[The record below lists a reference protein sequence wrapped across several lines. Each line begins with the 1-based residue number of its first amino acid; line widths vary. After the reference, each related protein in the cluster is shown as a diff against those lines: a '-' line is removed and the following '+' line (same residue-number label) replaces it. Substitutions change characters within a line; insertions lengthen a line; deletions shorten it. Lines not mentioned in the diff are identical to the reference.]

1 MPSFPQLDLVYFPVI
16 ARAECA
22 RMIMEYGGIP
32 YNDTDCK
39 NFFGM
44 SFNEA
49 KSCGKLPFGQ
59 LPVLQIGGKDGRLVA
74 QSGSINRY
82 LASLVTL
89 PGFVPTDPVDKAYCD
104 MIHDAGEEMF
114 TIMPIVNLTGVKFL
128 YGNFQQEKENFFKNT
143 LPPRLKN
150 LAKLLGSKLFFC
162 GSTVTYCD
170 FQIYVYFDLARL
182 VEPGVLNDYPGVMQW
197 MSRVETLPGVK
208 NYLARR
214 PQPVQRDPDEM
225 RG

>member
-1 MPSFPQLDLVYFPVI
+1 MSSFPQLDLVYFPVR

-32 YNDTDCK
+32 YNYAECK
-39 NFFGM
+39 NFFGI
-44 SFNEA
+44 SFDEA
-49 KSCGKLPFGQ
+49 QECGKLPFGQ
-59 LPVLQIGGKDGRLVA
+59 LPVLQIGGKNGQLVA

-82 LASLVTL
+82 LASLVKL
-89 PGFVPTDPVDKAYCD
+89 PGFVPADPVDKAYCD
-104 MIHDAGEEMF
+104 MIHEAAEELVL
-114 TIMPIVNLTGVKFL
+114 IMPIVNLKVEK
-128 YGNFQQEKENFFKNT
+128 FQQEKENFFKNT
-143 LPPRLKN
+143 LPPKLKN

-182 VEPGVLNDYPGVMQW
+182 VEPAVLNDYPGVMQW
-197 MSRVETLPGVK
+197 MSRVENLPGVK